1 MRTIYNRILKP
12 ALLCTAVLMGT
23 TAVKAQDEVMEN
35 LHFNIDWQMN
45 APVSTDFANKISGW
59 GMNFEANYSLTPYWA
74 VGGFINFHTN
84 HRYEDTKT
92 MQLPGSQTEYVT
104 TDQQQSAYQLP
115 FGVNVRYNFVPEGIG
130 HIRPYIGV
138 KTGAMYAKN
147 TTYLNSEGYY
157 DNPWGYYVSPE
168 IGLNIYPSST
178 GRFGFHLAG
187 YFSYATNQSKLYL
200 GENLDGQKNVG
211 FRVGITF

>member
-1 MRTIYNRILKP
+1 MKTLYKIVKSTV
-12 ALLCTAVLMGT
+12 LCAAVLFGSA
-23 TAVKAQDEVMEN
+23 AVKAQDDVMDN
-35 LHFNIDWQMN
+35 LHFTIDWQMN
-45 APVSTDFANKISGW
+45 APLGTDFANKISGW
-59 GMNFEANYSLTPYWA
+59 GMNFETNYNITPYWS

-84 HRYEDTKT
+84 HRYVPMKT
-92 MQLPGSQTEYVT
+92 MQLPGFQTEYIT

-130 HIRPYIGV
+130 HVRPYVGV

-157 DNPWGYYVSPE
+157 DNPWGYYVAPE
-168 IGLNIYPSST
+168 VGLTIYPNSN
-178 GRFGFHLAG
+178 GRFGFHIAG
-187 YFSYATNQSKLYL
+187 YFSYATNQSKVYL
-200 GENLDGQKNVG
+200 GDDLNGQKNVG

>member
-1 MRTIYNRILKP
+1 MKTLYKSILR
-12 ALLCTAVLMGT
+12 ATLLCTFIFSGSA
-23 TAVKAQDEVMEN
+23 AVKAQEEVMDN

-45 APVSTDFANKISGW
+45 KPVSTDFANKISGW

-74 VGGFINFHTN
+74 VGAFINFHTN

-92 MQLPGSQTEYVT
+92 MQLPGSQTEYIT

-115 FGVNVRYNFVPEGIG
+115 FGVNVRYSFVPEGIG
-130 HIRPYIGV
+130 HVRPYVGV

-147 TTYLNSEGYY
+147 TTYLNSEGFY

-168 IGLNIYPSST
+168 IGLNVYPRSSS
-178 GRFGFHLAG
+178 RFGFHIAG

-200 GENLDGQKNVG
+200 GEDLNGQKNVG

>member
-1 MRTIYNRILKP
+1 MKITDSRFFKP
-12 ALLCTAVLMGT
+12 AVLSAILLAGGTAT
-23 TAVKAQDEVMEN
+23 QAQDNVMDN
-35 LHFNIDWQMN
+35 LHFNLDWQVN

-59 GMNFEANYSLTPYWA
+59 GMNFETNYNLTPYWS
-74 VGGFINFHTN
+74 VGGFVNFHTN
-84 HRYEDTKT
+84 HRYVPMQT
-92 MQLPGSQTEYVT
+92 MQLPESQTEYIT

-130 HIRPYIGV
+130 HVRPYVGV

-157 DNPWGYYVSPE
+157 DNPWGYYVAPE
-168 IGLNIYPSST
+168 VGLTIYPNSN
-178 GRFGFHLAG
+178 GRFGFHVAG

-200 GENLDGQKNVG
+200 GEDLDGQKNVG